1 MKGKTEKRTRWRE
14 QSENQ
19 RGGEGR
25 RNGRLVGA
33 AHTREELAEW
43 RRLQRKNL
51 EHTGPAEKECV
62 ASVPQNE
69 QLARIPELP
78 LLKEK
83 GTEPSVQI
91 IKS

>member
-1 MKGKTEKRTRWRE
+1 MAE

-19 RGGEGR
+19 KGGEGR
-25 RNGRLVGA
+25 RNGRLIGA
-33 AHTREELAEW
+33 AQTKEEVAEW

-51 EHTGPAEKECV
+51 EHTGPAKKECA

-78 LLKEK
+78 LLKGKE
-83 GTEPSVQI
+83 TEPSVQI